1 MKKFLLS
8 LLTLVVVSATALAK
22 EASYTFTSKSWAD
35 ATNSWT
41 SGQDGAGFSNGG
53 VQVTANATGA
63 YATTKSS
70 FSNVSSIVV
79 TYCTNASKG
88 AGSINV
94 QVGSGTVQSFTVTKP
109 SSGGTTPKTTEFT
122 FDPAETGNVK
132 ISVDCT
138 TNSIYII
145 GVAITYDDGAPVVET
160 VATPEITPASCN
172 FSEDFDATITC
183 ATDGATI
190 LYSLDG
196 SEPSIA
202 YTGAVSIDAG
212 ASVTLKAKATKTDW
226 NDSSVAEAVYTY
238 VEPAPE
244 GAKYQLVEL
253 SEITASDIVVIYDVR
268 NEKAMKNTASSSSNP
283 AAVAVGHNESGSEL
297 VFIDVTD
304 DLKWNVENTGSG
316 YVFYPA
322 GQTTNKLQYA
332 GSGTGL
338 RISSGSNES
347 VFTFDSAQ
355 KSLYLPTAERW
366 ARVYYNSGACTD
378 WRAYKSEN
386 LAGNP
391 TETKFYRYIASAGAQ
406 VETPAIS
413 PNGGSDLTEAQ
424 TVSLSC
430 ATEDASIYYTLDGST
445 PTAESTLY
453 SAPFQVSETTTVKAI
468 GIKEGLTNSA
478 VASATFSFR
487 VAASSIADLYTKT
500 GKDNSTQVYVNFPL
514 TVTAAGANTV
524 ANTYV
529 MDGQGGYSMIYRGG
543 NTAYNVG
550 DVIPGGWYATVQT
563 YGGLDEIKP
572 TANTPEASST
582 GAEVD
587 YSGITAADV
596 IAENQSLP
604 ATLRLTFDAATPSEK
619 TQFTGV
625 SGETTITLYNTWLHS
640 SVPAGEYDVRGVVS
654 VNNNNP
660 QFLPL
665 EYFEVTP
672 EPAADV
678 YILGNINENNNA
690 WAPNVGYQMVYDAG
704 GAMYT
709 ATIHAPAA
717 GASFSFATAL
727 GTSSDWDTLNGRDVR
742 WGHGGTDYTL
752 TAEDM
757 QGQNAIACSK
767 YDYTTGS
774 YVIPEGEYNLILSFD
789 GDGLNAYLF
798 VEKVEA
804 PKDVYILGT
813 VNTTAMNWVPYEGV
827 LMTRDED
834 TGLYSAEVYA
844 EVGDRINF
852 AHFLGSTWAEVNV
865 PGNRFSVPN
874 QNYMVNDSSRGIQMA
889 YGTDP
894 YSFEFGTQGKW
905 EVVVNLDNEGE
916 MTVDFTKLTFAAPT
930 FSEESKEFHA
940 AFDLTI
946 TGPEGSTITYVLND
960 DLDNAVT
967 TQSNVAVVSIPA
979 EDTSVLAWATMYG
992 VDSESAEENYLY
1004 SASTGTTYTKLASGA
1019 EVKAGKYLIVYEV
1032 PASSGSPLRDAS
1044 SSILAFD
1051 GSRTGTGDSKLDAV
1065 SNNVTLSADNGSVTT
1080 EDEIYF
1086 TITPLTEGGF
1096 SIRSASGYYIG
1107 TTSDA
1112 NSLVSSTETVY
1123 TNYIE
1128 VDDEGANIMSDKGA
1142 YLRFNSASN
1151 QDRFR
1156 YYKSSSYTAQKAIQL
1171 YYSDTTGV
1179 DSVAADSE
1187 VVSTAYYNLQGVR
1200 LAAPAQGQVAIR
1212 VSTLANGQIRAS
1224 KVVVR

>member
-8 LLTLVVVSATALAK
+8 LLTLFVASATAWATEQTITLDYSSFGLTTSYALK
-22 EASYTFTSKSWAD
+22 TATVDGYSFTVNQGYKGSGNTIQMNSSKGSGILYNTTAIQGLKSITVNVASGNKTYTITTGTSEKPTANSQTGSATGTYNAAEGDTFFQLKVSGASYF
-35 ATNSWT
+35 
-41 SGQDGAGFSNGG
+41 
-53 VQVTANATGA
+53 
-63 YATTKSS
+63 
-70 FSNVSSIVV
+70 SSIVI
-79 TYCTNASKG
+79 TYDPDS
-88 AGSINV
+88 
-94 QVGSGTVQSFTVTKP
+94 GSGT
-109 SSGGTTPKTTEFT
+109 
-122 FDPAETGNVK
+122 
-132 ISVDCT
+132 
-138 TNSIYII
+138 
-145 GVAITYDDGAPVVET
+145 ET
-160 VATPEITPASCN
+160 VATPEITPGTCN
-172 FSEDFDATITC
+172 FTEAFKATVTC
-183 ATDGATI
+183 ATSGASI
-190 LYSLDG
+190 YYSLDG
-196 SEPSIA
+196 SDPATLYS
-202 YTGAVSIDAG
+202 GAITIPAG
-212 ASVTLKAKATKTDW
+212 ANVTLKAKATKADY
-226 NDSSVAEAVYTY
+226 NDSAVAEAVYTY

-244 GAKYQLVEL
+244 GAKYQLVDL
-253 SEITASDIVVIYDVR
+253 SDITASDIVVIYDTTSER
-268 NEKAMKNTASSSSNP
+268 AMSNNNGTSAAP
-283 AAVAVGHNESGSEL
+283 SAVAVASTNSATEL
-297 VFIDVTD
+297 VYADVTD
-304 DLKWNVENTGSG
+304 DLKWNIVSTSDG
-316 YVFYPA
+316 YVIYPN
-322 GQTTNKLQYA
+322 GTTDTWLYCTAVNNGVRVGTNANKY
-332 GSGTGL
+332 
-338 RISSGSNES
+338 
-347 VFTFDSAQ
+347 FT
-355 KSLYLPTAERW
+355 TASTDN
-366 ARVYYNSGACTD
+366 RVYLQHIGTSRYLGVYQSQD
-378 WRAYKSEN
+378 WRCYGSMG
-386 LAGNP
+386 GNIASQN
-391 TETKFYRYIASAGAQ
+391 TKFYRYVANAGEQ
-406 VETPAIS
+406 VEAPVIS
-413 PNGGSDLTEAQ
+413 PNGGSDLIEAQ
-424 TVSLSC
+424 TVTLSC
-430 ATEDASIYYTLDGST
+430 ETEDASIYYTLDGSN

-468 GIKEGLTNSA
+468 AIKEGLSNSS

-500 GKDNSTQVYVNFPL
+500 GLDGSTQIYVNFPL
-514 TVTAAGANTV
+514 TVTAPTKGKNTFV
-524 ANTYV
+524 Q
-529 MDGQGGYSMIYRGG
+529 DGQGGYSLIYFNN
-543 NTAYNVG
+543 NTVYAAG
-550 DVIPGGWYATVQT
+550 DVIPAGWYAKATTYQGLNEIVPLEATPAASGSATVDYPVTAVSAITVENQCKPAT
-563 YGGLDEIKP
+563 VNDVVIADTPTSNTITATVGGTTFSIY
-572 TANTPEASST
+572 NISST
-582 GAEVD
+582 AYGDIEPGGYNV
-587 YSGITAADV
+587 
-596 IAENQSLP
+596 
-604 ATLRLTFDAATPSEK
+604 K
-619 TQFTGV
+619 GV
-625 SGETTITLYNTWLHS
+625 ITLYNGAPQLNVFEFEAIQ
-640 SVPAGEYDVRGVVS
+640 VP
-654 VNNNNP
+654 
-660 QFLPL
+660 
-665 EYFEVTP
+665 
-672 EPAADV
+672 DV
-678 YILGNINENNNA
+678 YILGNVNGNSWSPSQGVQMTYNA
-690 WAPNVGYQMVYDAG
+690 DGE
-704 GAMYT
+704 MYT
-709 ATIHAPAA
+709 ATITVAS
-717 GASFSFATAL
+717 GGGSFSFATAL
-727 GTSSDWDTLNGRDVR
+727 GEGDDWNTLNGRDVR
-742 WGHGGTDYTL
+742 WGHGGSDYTL
-752 TAEDM
+752 SAEDM

-767 YDYTTGS
+767 YDWTTGS
-774 YVIPEGEYNLILSFD
+774 YVVPEGEYNLTLSFD

-889 YGTDP
+889 YSTDP